1 MTATKSLKSIISR
14 ALFKRVSIA
23 PLIIFRI
30 IFGALL
36 LYGSVR
42 FVSKGWVK
50 SLYIDPEF
58 YFGYLGFEWV
68 HTLPGNWMYL
78 PFILMII
85 SSLLIVFGLGY
96 RVAAFTFFLSFT
108 YVELLDKSNY
118 LNHYYF
124 VSLMSFLLIF
134 LPANRDFSLDV
145 LLKPSIKQKT
155 TAAWTIGILKFQL
168 AVVYIFAG
176 LAKINYDWLVRAEPL
191 KTWLHAHHTRPLV
204 GDILRNEVTAYVFSW
219 FGCIYDLFIV
229 FFLMMRKTR
238 MLAYLA
244 VIIFHITTWLLF
256 PIGVFPWV
264 MIFSTLIFFSEGF
277 HQKILFRLKKMFGS
291 KEKKNSRVIK
301 HKKQLLP
308 KGLKTGL
315 ITTYVLIQL
324 LVPMRYILYP
334 GHLYWNEEGFRF
346 SWRVMLMH
354 KEGHAVFYMKDRKT
368 GRTSEINNANYLT
381 RTQEDQMATQPDMIL
396 QYASYLA
403 EQFDG
408 KTLHYGEQK
417 FKIENP
423 AIHAEIYV
431 SLNGRP
437 SKLFVDKRHDL
448 TQKKYNLYHRNWIE
462 PYHDK

>member
-1 MTATKSLKSIISR
+1 MTATKSVKSFISK
-14 ALFKRVSIA
+14 ALYKRVSIA

-68 HTLPGNWMYL
+68 TTLPGNWMYT

-85 SSLLIVFGLGY
+85 SSFLIIIGLGY
-96 RVAAFTFFLSFT
+96 RVSTFIFFISFT

-124 VSLMSFLLIF
+124 VSLMSFLLMFI
-134 LPANRDFSLDV
+134 PANRDFSIDV

-155 TAAWTIGILKFQL
+155 TAAWTVGILKFQL

-176 LAKINYDWLVRAEPL
+176 LAKINYDWLIRAEPL
-191 KTWLHAHHTRPLV
+191 KTWLHAHHARPFV
-204 GDILRNEVTAYVFSW
+204 GDILRNEITAYVFSW

-229 FFLMMRKTR
+229 LFLMMRKTR

-244 VIIFHITTWLLF
+244 VVVFHITTWLLF

-264 MIFSTLIFFSEGF
+264 MIFSTLIFFGEGF
-277 HQKILFRLKKMFGS
+277 HQKILFRLKKMFGAKQKKTS
-291 KEKKNSRVIK
+291 KVIR
-301 HKKQLLP
+301 HKKKLLP
-308 KGLKTGL
+308 KGLKTSL

-324 LVPMRYILYP
+324 LVPMRYVLYP
-334 GHLYWNEEGFRF
+334 GNLYWNEEGFRF

-354 KEGHAVFYMKDRKT
+354 KEGHAVFYMKDQKT

-396 QYASYLA
+396 QYARFLA
-403 EQFDG
+403 NEFNG
-408 KTLHYGEQK
+408 KKLHYGDQK
-417 FKIENP
+417 FHIENP
-423 AIHAEIYV
+423 SIHAEIYV

-437 SKLFVDKRHDL
+437 SKLFVDKKHDL
-448 TQKKYNLYHRNWIE
+448 TQKEYNLFHRNWIE
-462 PYHDK
+462 PYND